1 MAGLLEPY
9 VPDSSK
15 WFRSASEG
23 YALGDAMRNRDV
35 SVNAGALAAQGNL
48 KGARNALYAGGN
60 FDDAGKVDDRMIAA
74 AQRAKTADLEKAAK
88 FNGLIGSLA
97 MSADTP
103 EKWATAIATAK
114 RMGLDVSR
122 YADFGSRDFA
132 IAQAGKTKDFL
143 DLELNRR
150 KADILEEK
158 TAASVAARNQPK
170 PRNLGYGDIEK
181 LAKKGSQLENVDR
194 YATTFQ
200 DQNAG
205 YGRGGEATM
214 WIARN
219 LPFLTGPK
227 TENAATWW
235 QDYDRYKN
243 IVRNELFGSAL
254 TAAETEAFERSD
266 INPNMDPRQIRLNL
280 ARQQEAVKSALR
292 KTTSG
297 LKASGYP
304 EEAVDAASGVTAE
317 QLQAAPTPGGTNR
330 IDLNKG
336 TRQPGSKSDPLGIL
350 D

>member
-9 VPDSSK
+9 IPDSSK
-15 WFRSASEG
+15 WFQSANQG

-74 AQRAKTADLEKAAK
+74 AQRAKTEDLAKAQR
-88 FNGLIGSLA
+88 FNETMGNLA

-103 EKWATAIATAK
+103 EKWEKAITAAQ
-114 RMGLDVSR
+114 GLGLNVGK
-122 YADFGSRDFA
+122 YRDFSA
-132 IAQAGKTKDFL
+132 RDFVLAQGKKTE
-143 DLELNRR
+143 DLLKNELERR
-150 KADILEEK
+150 KLDILEEK

-170 PRNLGYGDIEK
+170 PRNLAYGDIEK

-205 YGRGGEATM
+205 YGRGGETAM
-214 WIARN
+214 WTARN

-243 IVRNELFGSAL
+243 QVRNELFGSAL
-254 TAAETEAFERSD
+254 TSAEQEAFEKSD

-317 QLQAAPTPGGTNR
+317 QLQAAPTPGGMNR
-330 IDLNKG
+330 IDLGKG
-336 TRQPGSKSDPLGIL
+336 TQQPGSKSDPLGIL

>member
-9 VPDSSK
+9 VPNVGN
-15 WFRSASEG
+15 WLQSARQG
-23 YALGDAMRNRDV
+23 YALGNDMRKRNLLTE
-35 SVNAGALAAQGNL
+35 AGGLAAGGNL
-48 KGARNALYAGGN
+48 KGARNTLYRGGEL
-60 FDDAGKVDDRMIAA
+60 DEGYKLDDRIISA

-88 FNGLIGSLA
+88 FNGIIGNLA
-97 MSADTP
+97 LSADTP
-103 EKWATAIATAK
+103 EKWTKAIETAK
-114 RMGLDVSR
+114 GLGIDVSK
-122 YADFGSRDFA
+122 YADFSARDVA
-132 IAQAGKTKDFL
+132 LAQAGKTKDLL

-170 PRNLGYGDIEK
+170 PRNLAYGDIEK

-205 YGRGGEATM
+205 YGRGGETTM
-214 WIARN
+214 WLARN

-243 IVRNELFGSAL
+243 QVRNELFGSAL
-254 TAAETEAFERSD
+254 TSAEQEAFEKSD

-317 QLQAAPTPGGTNR
+317 QLQSTPAPGGTNR
-330 IDLNKG
+330 IDLGKG
-336 TRQPGSKSDPLGIL
+336 TRQPGSDPLGIL